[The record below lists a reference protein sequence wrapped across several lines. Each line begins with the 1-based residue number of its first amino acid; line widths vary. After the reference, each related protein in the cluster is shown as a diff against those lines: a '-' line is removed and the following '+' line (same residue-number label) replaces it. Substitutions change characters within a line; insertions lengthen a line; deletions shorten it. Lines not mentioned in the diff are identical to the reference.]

1 MWGGYTYIFRKSINP
16 EIIVRDGK
24 PVAVI
29 LDIDIYEQMLE
40 QIESIED
47 LEYLEK
53 FVNSPLNFVL
63 LMTFWDGK
71 AIVKNF
77 SVIAS
82 FITWQSQDINQL
94 PPKLDQ

>member
-1 MWGGYTYIFRKSINP
+1 MKTPTKNP
-16 EIIVRDGK
+16 EIIMRDGK

-53 FVNSPLNFVL
+53 IRQQPLEFRSLDDFLNSYSPNV
-63 LMTFWDGK
+63 
-71 AIVKNF
+71 
-77 SVIAS
+77 
-82 FITWQSQDINQL
+82 
-94 PPKLDQ
+94 

>member
-1 MWGGYTYIFRKSINP
+1 MKTPTKNP
-16 EIIVRDGK
+16 EIIMRDGK

-53 FVNSPLNFVL
+53 IRQQPLEFRSLDDFLNNYSPNV
-63 LMTFWDGK
+63 
-71 AIVKNF
+71 
-77 SVIAS
+77 
-82 FITWQSQDINQL
+82 
-94 PPKLDQ
+94 